1 MLPHE
6 ELIYR
11 TTTPCRADII
21 YSCSISL
28 PIQDQLSVVCLC
40 FLESGCGAI
49 LLPCLSVLPSMSHEV
64 IDQAQLTSWKSFTP
78 PVSSRTRKA
87 LTTLRPRKG
96 SPHRSAAKRTSKFPE
111 IRKGFEML
119 VRAVFVGLRKAVT
132 REIAGLAKASCPTFK
147 VLLEIFGAVLF
158 WILRI
163 LMGIITY
170 VPVQIV
176 RIAEPF
182 RRSGTKG
189 FKEVMV
195 CYDPKWS

>member
-1 MLPHE
+1 
-6 ELIYR
+6 
-11 TTTPCRADII
+11 
-21 YSCSISL
+21 
-28 PIQDQLSVVCLC
+28 
-40 FLESGCGAI
+40 
-49 LLPCLSVLPSMSHEV
+49 
-64 IDQAQLTSWKSFTP
+64 
-78 PVSSRTRKA
+78 
-87 LTTLRPRKG
+87 
-96 SPHRSAAKRTSKFPE
+96 
-111 IRKGFEML
+111 ML

-182 RRSGTKG
+182 RRSVTKG